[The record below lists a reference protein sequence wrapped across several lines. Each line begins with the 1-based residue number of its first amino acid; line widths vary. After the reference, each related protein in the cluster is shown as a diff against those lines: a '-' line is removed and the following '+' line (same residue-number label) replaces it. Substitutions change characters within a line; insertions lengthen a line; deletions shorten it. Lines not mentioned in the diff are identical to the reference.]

1 MSQNNIFNPNKNSL
15 INTNVNMNYEPDA
28 NQSDSRVVFGI
39 EKKLMSFNI
48 DPNILHI
55 GLNNYLNQQSYLL
68 SKKFGENQVIKEIIT
83 KIDELSN
90 NLMKVVLAVLLI
102 AVKYLRNVVVRC
114 VNVMIV
120 ALPLIAVI
128 LIIDVVIAVTVVI
141 AVK

>member
-90 NLMKVVLAVLLI
+90 NLMKLI
-102 AVKYLRNVVVRC
+102 RDIKEKFDNIEDALSQYSQYNDKNINVK
-114 VNVMIV
+114 
-120 ALPLIAVI
+120 
-128 LIIDVVIAVTVVI
+128 
-141 AVK
+141 